1 MTGPSTKTD
10 VVLLVERVRRAM
22 PLNRDVMAVCDLLE
36 RAVASTPKPVASTN
50 GDVASTRKL
59 AVASTC
65 EHCERRRATKARA
78 QKKWRAKPKKRIN
91 PLDAD

>member
-1 MTGPSTKTD
+1 MTETKTD
-10 VVLLVERVRRAM
+10 VVLLIDRVRRNTTN
-22 PLNRDVMAVCDLLE
+22 LDVIAVCDLLE
-36 RAVASTPKPVASTN
+36 RAVASTQRSVASTN
-50 GDVASTRKL
+50 GDVVSTRKP

-65 EHCERRRATKARA
+65 EHCDRRRATKARA